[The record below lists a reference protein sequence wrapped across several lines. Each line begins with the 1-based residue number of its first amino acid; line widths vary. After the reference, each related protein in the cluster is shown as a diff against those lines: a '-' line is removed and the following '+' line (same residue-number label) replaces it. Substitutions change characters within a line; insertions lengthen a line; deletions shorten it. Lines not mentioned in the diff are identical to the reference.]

1 MQSSIVWV
9 TLSTV
14 VCLFP
19 KSLVQIMRL
28 FNTIII
34 SIEYSQIPILS
45 TVLYIFSEIKT
56 CSHPI
61 LRTYFL
67 SVYFRTPATMKQTF
81 YRSAYIF
88 RVASIILKWEQLLE
102 AASFSQKI
110 FFRIPSCLQQLLLS
124 NNYSLVTNT
133 SWRKI
138 LFSANVSEELFFR
151 ISN

>member
-1 MQSSIVWV
+1 
-9 TLSTV
+9 
-14 VCLFP
+14 
-19 KSLVQIMRL
+19 MRL

-110 FFRIPSCLQQLLLS
+110 FFRISSCLQQLLLS

-151 ISN
+151 ISNYSEHALFRSRYFFLTTTFSEEEPF